1 MANFWTSAFPPL
13 PPPLLDEFVKS
24 VLAKFF
30 VPTDPY
36 LETAQSF
43 GADLSVHTG
52 TYCSLP
58 PLPNGKVEALEEALA
73 KAKADS
79 RRAFDVLSALPEGR
93 QCFDKHNQ
101 PRVTFVA
108 YCPMLCYCL
117 ETA

>member
-1 MANFWTSAFPPL
+1 MQFVGKVSARPIFGCLPFLPPFPPQ
-13 PPPLLDEFVKS
+13 LDEFVQS

-79 RRAFDVLSALPEGR
+79 RRAFDLLSTLPGGR
-93 QCFDKHNQ
+93 QCFDKHDQ
-101 PRVTFVA
+101 PRVTFVS
-108 YCPMLCYCL
+108 
-117 ETA
+117 